1 MGKKF
6 SFRNLKLK
14 ILKSLQYHPIIFT
27 SICARREEE
36 GKWGTLGLTSQ
47 SDYLPPHPKLAALP
61 MSSPPLPGHST
72 TLTLPATGA
81 SACLLRPRARKLL
94 LRGLPR
100 AAAPPGLAC
109 SHHSSVAAA
118 PSTSPQCAGGGG
130 GLVAL
135 AVTASAV
142 AVSACFVFFSAIRS
156 MLACKREAEFLE
168 KHFHSLREKL
178 PETMASLRLVGR
190 EVGDLAA
197 DLSDLSQE
205 LTKGVKSSLSII
217 HTADAKLRQ
226 PTPSALP
233 VPGCLIRRTWQ
244 RNRRCWLAP

>member
-1 MGKKF
+1 
-6 SFRNLKLK
+6 
-14 ILKSLQYHPIIFT
+14 
-27 SICARREEE
+27 
-36 GKWGTLGLTSQ
+36 
-47 SDYLPPHPKLAALP
+47 

-109 SHHSSVAAA
+109 SHHSSMAAA

-135 AVTASAV
+135 AVTASA
-142 AVSACFVFFSAIRS
+142 
-156 MLACKREAEFLE
+156 ACKREAEFLE

-233 VPGCLIRRTWQ
+233 VPGTARRMSNQKNVAEEPPLLASTVRDLRELIADIRSGFGAAAGIAGLLMWALNFGSAYRK
-244 RNRRCWLAP
+244 NRS